1 MLNEEVSKEVLGQA
15 ARTVENEV
23 VKPITHFVTE
33 HFVKPTAEML
43 VDDLKK
49 VATAP
54 GKAIKNN
61 TGGECDGIR
70 WSRIVLRTGFRRICS
85 GTGRKNTELCHN
97 MCTYQRR
104 GSGITLGLLVVFC
117 QNG

>member
-23 VKPITHFVTE
+23 VKPITHFV
-33 HFVKPTAEML
+33 KPTAEML

-54 GKAIKNN
+54 GKAIKNKLHPEH
-61 TGGECDGIR
+61 GEMKVKDLI
-70 WSRIVLRTGFRRICS
+70 
-85 GTGRKNTELCHN
+85 
-97 MCTYQRR
+97 
-104 GSGITLGLLVVFC
+104 
-117 QNG
+117 